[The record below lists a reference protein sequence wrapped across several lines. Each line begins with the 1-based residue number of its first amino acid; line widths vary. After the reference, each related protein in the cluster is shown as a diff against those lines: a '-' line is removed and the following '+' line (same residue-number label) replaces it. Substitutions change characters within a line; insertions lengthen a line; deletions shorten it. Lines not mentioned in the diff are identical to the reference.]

1 MHIKQTYSPIP
12 SAWDNLK
19 FEDDYNCVA
28 YAQDGELVIMSDE
41 LIDDLEAKINSNIAE
56 YEAYLTNK
64 AEGQAT
70 LEALGL
76 TPEQLA
82 ALGL

>member
-1 MHIKQTYSPIP
+1 MHIKQTYTPIP
-12 SAWDNLK
+12 TAWNNVK

-28 YAQDGELVIMSDE
+28 YAQDGELVIASDE
-41 LIDDLEAKINSNIAE
+41 FIDDLESKINANIAE
-56 YEAYLTNK
+56 YQTYLTNK

>member
-1 MHIKQTYSPIP
+1 MHIKQTYTPIP
-12 SAWDNLK
+12 EAWDNMK
-19 FEDDYNCVA
+19 FESDYNCVA
-28 YAQDGELVIMSDE
+28 YAQDGELVIQSDE
-41 LIDDLEAKINSNIAE
+41 FIDDLDAKIEANIAA
-56 YEAYLTNK
+56 YQAYLNDK

-76 TPEQLA
+76 TPEQLT

>member
-1 MHIKQTYSPIP
+1 MEQTYTPIP
-12 SAWDNLK
+12 AAWDNAK
-19 FEDDYNCVA
+19 FEADYNCVA
-28 YAQDGELVIMSDE
+28 YAKDNQLVVVSDE
-41 LIDDLEAKINSNIAE
+41 GIDDLDAKIEANIAA
-56 YEAYLTNK
+56 YQAYLNDK

>member
-1 MHIKQTYSPIP
+1 MQQTYTPIP
-12 SAWDNLK
+12 DAWDNLK
-19 FEDDYNCVA
+19 FESDYNCVA
-28 YAQDGELVIMSDE
+28 YGQDGQLIIVSDE
-41 LIDDLEAKINSNIAE
+41 GIDDLEAKIQANVA
-56 YEAYLTNK
+56 AYQVYLNDK

-70 LEALGL
+70 LESLGL